1 MRVNELS
8 SQLISSDNSH
18 KSVISEK
25 MDEISQLWEDLK
37 ELTSARHE
45 ALNGAKQVHVFDKN
59 ADETIS
65 WIGEKEAEMC
75 TDESGMDLETIQSLL
90 ERQQGLERDLAA
102 IQDQVSAVEKEAG
115 VLSELFPDASAHIQ
129 SKREYLVQVMNNVV
143 LLSQEREDK
152 LQQNQKIQR
161 YFDDYR
167 ELMAW
172 SSEVIAKI
180 TSPDLASDLAGAE
193 TLISRHKETRSEIDA
208 RLGLFNRFE
217 SSGKDLVNA
226 GHFMST
232 EILDKISNLT
242 TRKSK
247 MLECWKLVEELLK
260 KHKDFEG
267 TVLAKEEDLQLVHR
281 ITMIEKNFQVL
292 REREE
297 EARQEEVKRKEQ
309 ERLDGVKRKEQERI
323 TNERRRENERR

>member
-1 MRVNELS
+1 MYLNYRSLEYIISSEERVNKVLDHGS
-8 SQLISSDNSH
+8 SLISSDNSH

-129 SKREYLVQVMNNVV
+129 SKREYLVQVRVAT
-143 LLSQEREDK
+143 
-152 LQQNQKIQR
+152 KILR
-161 YFDDYR
+161 RF
-167 ELMAW
+167 
-172 SSEVIAKI
+172 
-180 TSPDLASDLAGAE
+180 
-193 TLISRHKETRSEIDA
+193 
-208 RLGLFNRFE
+208 LGRAADTG
-217 SSGKDLVNA
+217 S
-226 GHFMST
+226 M
-232 EILDKISNLT
+232 IL
-242 TRKSK
+242 
-247 MLECWKLVEELLK
+247 
-260 KHKDFEG
+260 
-267 TVLAKEEDLQLVHR
+267 
-281 ITMIEKNFQVL
+281 
-292 REREE
+292 
-297 EARQEEVKRKEQ
+297 
-309 ERLDGVKRKEQERI
+309 
-323 TNERRRENERR
+323 